1 MTVEREDLA
10 SLIAGNKPAWDQFV
24 VRYAGLI
31 TAAARRVVGPGSGL
45 GGGPGGEVEDIV
57 QEVFLRLC
65 KDQFR
70 LLRQY
75 DPARAGL
82 TTWLTVVARS
92 VAHDAIRRRRAPT
105 QTLDDTPEAA
115 FAVEPKFNEPI
126 KLPPDLLSPR
136 QQLVITMLYERDLD
150 VSEIA
155 ATLGVDAQT
164 VRSTHHKAMIKL
176 RGYFRENA

>member
-1 MTVEREDLA
+1 VTVEREDLA

-31 TAAARRVVGPGSGL
+31 TAAARRVIGA
-45 GGGPGGEVEDIV
+45 GGGSSGEVEDIV

-65 KDQFR
+65 KDGFR

-82 TTWLTVVARS
+82 TTWLTIVARS
-92 VAHDAIRRRRAPT
+92 VAHDAIRRRRVPT

-115 FAVEPKFNEPI
+115 FAVEPKFHEPI

-136 QQLVITMLYERDLD
+136 QQLVITMLYERDME